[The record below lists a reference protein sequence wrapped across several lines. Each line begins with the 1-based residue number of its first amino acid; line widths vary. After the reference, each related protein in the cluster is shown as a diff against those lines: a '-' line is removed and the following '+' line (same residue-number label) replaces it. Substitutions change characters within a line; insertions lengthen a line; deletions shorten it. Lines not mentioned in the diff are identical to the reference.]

1 MKLKKTFALLC
12 ALSMMAMAA
21 TACGSDDKDSSKE
34 SSTSSSESSKESSK
48 EESSKEESSEEESEE
63 EDSDEA
69 ESEDESESGDVLNT
83 EASFED
89 LTFLVSDE
97 WEETDSGSFL
107 MYTLPNQLGYLAIQ
121 NVSVDDLD
129 VEVPEDADVAGA
141 MAEEFE
147 QIDTYVSDSMEESGA
162 TIVSDE
168 WDQVNGAKAYG
179 VNFTLETSGIST
191 DNYAVY
197 FLVDDVIYAISICEM
212 EGDTEMLDSFSDF
225 LQSIQF

>member
-1 MKLKKTFALLC
+1 MKLKKTLALLC

-48 EESSKEESSEEESEE
+48 EESEE

-141 MAEEFE
+141 IAEEYE
-147 QIDTYVSDSMEESGA
+147 QIDPNVSDSMEESGA

>member
-34 SSTSSSESSKESSK
+34 SSTSSSESSK
-48 EESSKEESSEEESEE
+48 ESSKEESSEEESEE

-147 QIDTYVSDSMEESGA
+147 QIA

>member
-1 MKLKKTFALLC
+1 MKLKKTLALLC

-34 SSTSSSESSKESSK
+34 SSTSSSESSK
-48 EESSKEESSEEESEE
+48 ESSKEESSEEESEE

-168 WDQVNGAKAYG
+168 WDQVNGAKAY
-179 VNFTLETSGIST
+179 
-191 DNYAVY
+191 A
-197 FLVDDVIYAISICEM
+197 
-212 EGDTEMLDSFSDF
+212 
-225 LQSIQF
+225 

>member
-1 MKLKKTFALLC
+1 MKLKKVLALLC

-48 EESSKEESSEEESEE
+48 EESSEEESEE

-83 EASFED
+83 EASFEE

-97 WEETDSGSFL
+97 WEETESDGML
-107 MYTLPNQLGYLAIQ
+107 MYTLPNQLGYLAVQ
-121 NVSVDDLD
+121 NEDLD
-129 VEVPEDADVAGA
+129 
-141 MAEEFE
+141 FE
-147 QIDTYVSDSMEESGA
+147 QIDTYVADNMKQYGA
-162 TIVSDE
+162 TNISDE
-168 WDQVNGAKAYG
+168 WRQVNGSKAYS
-179 VNFTLETSGIST
+179 VNFTLEFSNIST

-197 FLVDDVIYAISICEM
+197 FSVNDVVYTVSICEM

>member
-1 MKLKKTFALLC
+1 MKLKKTLALLC

-48 EESSKEESSEEESEE
+48 EESSKESSKEES
-63 EDSDEA
+63 
-69 ESEDESESGDVLNT
+69 SEDESESGDVLNT

>member
-1 MKLKKTFALLC
+1 MKLKKTLALLC

-34 SSTSSSESSKESSK
+34 SSTSSSESAK
-48 EESSKEESSEEESEE
+48 ESSKEESSEEESEEEDSEE

-97 WEETDSGSFL
+97 WEETNSGGFL

>member
-1 MKLKKTFALLC
+1 MKLKKTLALLC

-34 SSTSSSESSKESSK
+34 SSTSSSESAK
-48 EESSKEESSEEESEE
+48 ESSKEESSEEESEE

-107 MYTLPNQLGYLAIQ
+107 LYTLPNQLGYLVIQ

-129 VEVPEDADVAGA
+129 VEIPEDADIAGT

-147 QIDTYVSDSMEESGA
+147 QIDSYVSNSLEQSGA

-168 WDQVNGAKAYG
+168 WDQVNGSKAYG
-179 VNFTLETSGIST
+179 VNFILDGSGDST

-225 LQSIQF
+225 LESIQF

>member
-1 MKLKKTFALLC
+1 MKLKKTLALLC

-34 SSTSSSESSKESSK
+34 SSTSSSESA
-48 EESSKEESSEEESEE
+48 KEESSEEESEE

-97 WEETDSGSFL
+97 WEETNSGGFL

>member
-1 MKLKKTFALLC
+1 MKLKKTLALLC

-34 SSTSSSESSKESSK
+34 SSTSSSESAKDSSK

-97 WEETDSGSFL
+97 WEETNSGGFL

>member
-1 MKLKKTFALLC
+1 MKLKKTLALLC

-34 SSTSSSESSKESSK
+34 SSTSSSESSK
-48 EESSKEESSEEESEE
+48 ESSKEESSEEESEE

-97 WEETDSGSFL
+97 WEETNSGGFL
-107 MYTLPNQLGYLAIQ
+107 LYTLPNQLGYLVIQ

-129 VEVPEDADVAGA
+129 VEIPEDADIAGT

-147 QIDTYVSDSMEESGA
+147 QIDTYVSNSLEQSGA

-168 WDQVNGAKAYG
+168 WDQVNGSKAYG
-179 VNFTLETSGIST
+179 VNFILDGSGDST
-191 DNYAVY
+191 DNHAVY

-212 EGDTEMLDSFSDF
+212 EGDTEMSDSFSDF

>member
-1 MKLKKTFALLC
+1 MKLKKTLALLC

-48 EESSKEESSEEESEE
+48 EESSKESSKEESSEEESEE

-107 MYTLPNQLGYLAIQ
+107 IPCRTSWGTWQYRTFL
-121 NVSVDDLD
+121 
-129 VEVPEDADVAGA
+129 
-141 MAEEFE
+141 
-147 QIDTYVSDSMEESGA
+147 SMIW
-162 TIVSDE
+162 T
-168 WDQVNGAKAYG
+168 
-179 VNFTLETSGIST
+179 
-191 DNYAVY
+191 
-197 FLVDDVIYAISICEM
+197 
-212 EGDTEMLDSFSDF
+212 
-225 LQSIQF
+225 

>member
-1 MKLKKTFALLC
+1 MKLKKTLALLC

-48 EESSKEESSEEESEE
+48 EESSKESSKEESSEE
-63 EDSDEA
+63 
-69 ESEDESESGDVLNT
+69 ESESGDVLNT

>member
-1 MKLKKTFALLC
+1 MKLKRTLALLC

-34 SSTSSSESSKESSK
+34 SSTSSSESSKE
-48 EESSKEESSEEESEE
+48 ESSEEESEEEDSEE

-83 EASFED
+83 EASFEE

-97 WEETDSGSFL
+97 WEETESDGML
-107 MYTLPNQLGYLAIQ
+107 MYTLPNQLGYLAVQ
-121 NVSVDDLD
+121 NVSTEDLD
-129 VEVPEDADVAGA
+129 
-141 MAEEFE
+141 FE
-147 QIDTYVSDSMEESGA
+147 QIDTYVADNMKQYGA
-162 TIVSDE
+162 TNISDE
-168 WDQVNGAKAYG
+168 WRQVNGSKAYS
-179 VNFTLETSGIST
+179 VNFTLEFSNIST

-197 FLVDDVIYAISICEM
+197 FSVNDVVYTVSICEM

>member
-1 MKLKKTFALLC
+1 MKLKKTLALLC

-48 EESSKEESSEEESEE
+48 EESEE

-129 VEVPEDADVAGA
+129 VEVPEDADVADA

-147 QIDTYVSDSMEESGA
+147 QIDT
-162 TIVSDE
+162 
-168 WDQVNGAKAYG
+168 
-179 VNFTLETSGIST
+179 
-191 DNYAVY
+191 
-197 FLVDDVIYAISICEM
+197 
-212 EGDTEMLDSFSDF
+212 
-225 LQSIQF
+225 